1 MRDHVG
7 LTKTA
12 TWNYFTQSQ
21 TRGIALPKVKRVGL
35 DHTKSN
41 LPNKDIREET

>member
-7 LTKTA
+7 LTKAA
-12 TWNYFTQSQ
+12 TWNYPTQRQ
-21 TRGIALPKVKRVGL
+21 TREIASSKVKRVGL

-41 LPNKDIREET
+41 LPNKDIRKET

>member
-1 MRDHVG
+1 MKDHVG
-7 LTKTA
+7 LTKAA

-21 TRGIALPKVKRVGL
+21 TRGIALSKVKRVGL

-41 LPNKDIREET
+41 LPNKDIRKET